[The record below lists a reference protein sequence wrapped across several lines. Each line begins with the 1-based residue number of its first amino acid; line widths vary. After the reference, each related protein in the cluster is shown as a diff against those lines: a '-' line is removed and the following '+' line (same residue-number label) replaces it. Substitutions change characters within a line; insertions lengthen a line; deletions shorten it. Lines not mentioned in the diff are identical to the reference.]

1 MLTVTADA
9 ARAIRRLTDEHHAGG
24 LRISSVANSAD
35 DGSVSLSVSLVTDSE
50 PGDQVVSEEGAQ
62 VFIQDRVA
70 PLLDDKALDTA
81 GPEDQKTV
89 EFRITNTSD

>member
-9 ARAIRRLTDEHHAGG
+9 ARAIRRLTTEHKAGG
-24 LRISSVANSAD
+24 LRISSGAD
-35 DGSVSLSVSLVTDSE
+35 GAGDGTVSLSVSLVSDSE
-50 PGDQVVSEEGAQ
+50 PGDQIVSEEGAR

-81 GPEDQKTV
+81 GGEDQRTV
-89 EFRITNTSD
+89 EFRITRPLD

>member
-9 ARAIRRLTDEHHAGG
+9 ARAIRRLTSEHNAGG
-24 LRISSVANSAD
+24 LRIASAPSP
-35 DGSVSLSVSLVTDSE
+35 DGDGAVSLSVSLVTGSE
-50 PGDQVVSEEGAQ
+50 PGDQVVSEDGAQ

-81 GPEDQKTV
+81 GGEDQRTV
-89 EFRITNTSD
+89 EFRITRPLD

>member
-9 ARAIRRLTDEHHAGG
+9 ARAIRRLTDEHNAGG
-24 LRISSVANSAD
+24 LRISSVANSAG

-70 PLLDDKALDTA
+70 PLLDDKALDTT
-81 GPEDQKTV
+81 GSDDQKTV